1 MAQIHRLIIDYG
13 IEETRRQAVSKHD
26 RLVIET
32 AHRVLSDD
40 AEKMGFTYSGFALT
54 SLPHKPQIELVWRR
68 DGHNITMLIESGRD
82 RTGKPLGLPY
92 GSYARF
98 ILLFL
103 QSEAIRTRSREIELG
118 RSMRVWLGN
127 MGLSIGGTTYKLV
140 TAQARRI
147 SGCTLTFFADR
158 AGAQIKSRGGFV
170 KTEITMSSR
179 IDDEQ
184 QAQLWQDRVLL
195 DEDFYRALC
204 EHPVPVSKS
213 GSPRHWAAQHGN
225 RRLYLARLPP
235 AFPHAGYRC
244 QLARPLCPVR
254 RRIQPDKTLPS
265 AFCRLLG
272 AGACCLSG
280 GAHQRIRPI
289 RHLAS
294 LATGHCQALKGAP
307 KLHMH
312 QNTQHSCRIFLTG
325 PPGDSTPPRAVG
337 RLVMARCIDCDQ
349 PQLTCDHAVFACSD
363 QSA

>member
-54 SLPHKPQIELVWRR
+54 SLPHKPQTELVWRR

-103 QSEAIRTRSREIELG
+103 QSEAIRTQSREIELG

-179 IDDEQ
+179 IEDEQ

-195 DEDFYRALC
+195 DEDFYRALR
-204 EHPVPVSKS
+204 EHPVPVSES
-213 GSPRHWAAQHGN
+213 ALRAIGPRSMVIDVYIWLAYRLHSLTRDVDVSWPALYAQ
-225 RRLYLARLPP
+225 
-235 AFPHAGYRC
+235 F
-244 QLARPLCPVR
+244 
-254 RRIQPDKTLPS
+254 
-265 AFCRLLG
+265 G
-272 AGACCLSG
+272 AGFS
-280 GAHQRIRPI
+280 RIR
-289 RHLAS
+289 RFRAHFVDCLA
-294 LATGHCQALKGAP
+294 LALAAYPEARISVSEQYVTLHPSRPAIA
-307 KLHMH
+307 KL
-312 QNTQHSCRIFLTG
+312 
-325 PPGDSTPPRAVG
+325 
-337 RLVMARCIDCDQ
+337 
-349 PQLTCDHAVFACSD
+349 
-363 QSA
+363 